1 MPLCSGSWLGESRE
15 RGWMQDSCDGPV
27 CKCFFSAVFQLFPDE
42 LERTTELV
50 CIGVERESLRHG
62 WHASEQAGC
71 WCVGAQASG
80 VQVASFWPGL
90 FVSAMQGQDMAKLVC
105 SLPDGGSGGGGGGG
119 GDAAP
124 AAAAAGK
131 APEGEPDDLNS
142 AWRARQLLHVF
153 GLFSSTF
160 IDCALLV
167 LHAPLLGACPR
178 EWTLAGTYLL
188 CSQKLGTPQTCLLRF
203 SFAIMPLHI
212 HWRSCSRESWP
223 MPNVH
228 RCQARA

>member
-1 MPLCSGSWLGESRE
+1 
-15 RGWMQDSCDGPV
+15 MQAGCDWT
-27 CKCFFSAVFQLFPDE
+27 CLQMLLFKLFPDE

-50 CIGVERESLRHG
+50 CIGGDMESLRQW
-62 WHASEQAGC
+62 WHASERAGC

-131 APEGEPDDLNS
+131 APEGEPDHLNP
-142 AWRARQLLHVF
+142 AWRARQHVHIF

-160 IDCALLV
+160 IDCALLA
-167 LHAPLLGACPR
+167 LHTPLSGACAR
-178 EWTLAGTYLL
+178 EWTHAGTHLF
-188 CSQKLGTPQTCLLRF
+188 C
-203 SFAIMPLHI
+203 
-212 HWRSCSRESWP
+212 
-223 MPNVH
+223 
-228 RCQARA
+228 

>member
-1 MPLCSGSWLGESRE
+1 
-15 RGWMQDSCDGPV
+15 MQAGCDWT
-27 CKCFFSAVFQLFPDE
+27 CLQMLLFKLFPDE

-50 CIGVERESLRHG
+50 CIGGDMESLRQW
-62 WHASEQAGC
+62 WHASERAGC

-131 APEGEPDDLNS
+131 APEGEPDHISTVPGGPASTCIFLGCFHPRLS
-142 AWRARQLLHVF
+142 IVLFWRCTRLCRA
-153 GLFSSTF
+153 
-160 IDCALLV
+160 
-167 LHAPLLGACPR
+167 HAHANGRMRAH
-178 EWTLAGTYLL
+178 T
-188 CSQKLGTPQTCLLRF
+188 CS
-203 SFAIMPLHI
+203 
-212 HWRSCSRESWP
+212 
-223 MPNVH
+223 VD
-228 RCQARA
+228 